1 MAFISVPEERFKT
14 DVLKTR
20 VSFLKTDE
28 NLAGVAVLTRRPDV
42 DISLKLP
49 NITISRV

>member
-20 VSFLKTDE
+20 VSFLKNDPE
-28 NLAGVAVLTRRPDV
+28 LAGVTVLTRLPDIDV
-42 DISLKLP
+42 
-49 NITISRV
+49 